1 MERASENEK
10 KETSIL
16 APPILALTR
25 LAVRNPVQTLA
36 FAVVLALFALF
47 FAFTD
52 LKMKTSRLD
61 LINQKS
67 EFNKLWNDYIEDFG
81 DEDDLVVVV
90 EGASQ
95 EAVTPV
101 LDELSEKI
109 GQHPDLFRAV
119 LHEVD
124 TTPLLRKGL
133 HFVEKPADLA
143 AVLHFAE
150 QGRAIADGHWEY
162 LSAENYLGGLCQ
174 KLTLAGKP
182 MLSPEE
188 KTELENGF
196 RETAAFAGSLDDALA
211 PNPTFRVSPLAPIRE
226 MGTLKREYFIADGG
240 RLGVVLL
247 KIAESK
253 EGSFTYGTRSI
264 ETLREIIRESHAAH
278 PETEIGLTGLTVM
291 ENDEMRL
298 SQTASSQASVLS
310 LIGVAVIFIAAFGGF
325 RHPLIAVFA
334 LLIGIAWTMGYI
346 VLSVGHLNILSMSF
360 GVILVGLGIDFGI
373 HYVSRY
379 LETRR
384 SISSPEKA
392 LLKTGATV
400 GPGVVIGAMTTAA
413 AFLMIGVSEFTG
425 IAELGI
431 VSGGGILLC
440 CASAI
445 LLIPA
450 MIQLT
455 DGAHPERIV
464 PVPVD
469 LHRWMT
475 PIFRF
480 PKVVILLCLAA
491 TVYFAGGL
499 GSVWYDHNLLH
510 MQPENLESV
519 QLEKKLLQKWDKG
532 AWFALS
538 LADSPEEL
546 LERKK
551 EFEKD
556 PTLRVDEIISRFP
569 RTTPEKQAVIDR
581 IRETLARLPEQPG
594 MVPIGDALRLGTL
607 LGETEALVERSA
619 SDLLSAESRRE
630 LLGRLAMARQ
640 ALRQL
645 TAEGYARRIGAFQQ
659 RLSGELLGRLH
670 LIRLTAS
677 PEPPELS
684 DLPES
689 LVSRYVGRKSG
700 KFLMRIYS
708 THEIWDMDK
717 LEDFVHR
724 VKAVDPNITG
734 NPIQTY
740 EASLQ
745 MQRSYKQASLLAL
758 LVIIPFLFLDFRS
771 IKFTLLALVPM
782 AVGVVWAFGLMGIFN
797 IPFNP
802 ANTIVVPLILGIGI
816 DDGVHIVHDMR
827 QQKGRY
833 RITPSLAGSVIL
845 TSLTTIIGFG
855 SLMIADHRG
864 LQSLGRV
871 LVIGVSACTFT
882 SIILM
887 PALLSW
893 LTRNRPEGEPVRSPR
908 QITPSLADFGND
920 DDWDDEQECKQEN
933 ENRFNRPHRTF
944 GSPKTGKNAA

>member
-1 MERASENEK
+1 MKQASENEN
-10 KETSIL
+10 KETSIFVRPLL
-16 APPILALTR
+16 AITR
-25 LAVRNPVQTLA
+25 LSVHHPVQMLIL
-36 FAVVLALFALF
+36 AVVLAFFSLF
-47 FAFTD
+47 FAYTD
-52 LKMKTSRLD
+52 LGMKTSRLD

-67 EFNKLWNDYIEDFG
+67 DFNKLWIDYIEDFG

-90 EGASQ
+90 EGESQ
-95 EAVTPV
+95 EVITPV
-101 LDELSEKI
+101 LDELSAKI
-109 GQHPDLFRAV
+109 RQFPDLFRAV
-119 LHEVD
+119 LHEID

-133 HFVEKPADLA
+133 HFVEKPSDMATI
-143 AVLHFAE
+143 LHFAE
-150 QGRAIADGHWEY
+150 QGRAIVGTANVSGPSEGGHWEY
-162 LSAENYLGGLCQ
+162 LGAENYLGGLCQ
-174 KLTLAGKP
+174 KLTLAEKP
-182 MLSPEE
+182 VLSPEE
-188 KTELENGF
+188 KSELENGF
-196 RETAAFAGSLDDALA
+196 RETAAFAASLADIVA
-211 PNPTFRVSPLAPIRE
+211 PNPTYGVSPLAPIQE
-226 MGTLKREYFIADGG
+226 MGTLQREYFIADGG
-240 RLGVVLL
+240 RFGVVLL
-247 KIAESK
+247 KIAEPK

-264 ETLREIIRESHAAH
+264 EKLRSIIHESHEAH

-298 SQTASSQASVLS
+298 AQSASTEASFLS
-310 LIGVAVIFIAAFGGF
+310 LIGVAVIFIAAFGSF
-325 RHPLIAVFA
+325 RHPLYAVFA
-334 LLIGIAWTMGYI
+334 LLVGIAWTMGYI

-384 SISSPEKA
+384 AVPSPDRA

-400 GPGVVIGAMTTAA
+400 GPGVVIGALTTAA
-413 AFLMIGVSEFTG
+413 AFFMLGVSEFTG

-431 VSGGGILLC
+431 VSGGGVLLC
-440 CASAI
+440 CASAVI
-445 LLIPA
+445 LIPA
-450 MIQLT
+450 MIQLS
-455 DGAHPERIV
+455 DGARPKRPV
-464 PVPVD
+464 PQPVD
-469 LHRWMT
+469 LHRWMR

-480 PKVVILLCLAA
+480 PVLVILLCLAA

-499 GSVWYDHNLLH
+499 GNLRYDHNLLH

-556 PTLRVDEIISRFP
+556 PTLRVDEIVSRFP
-569 RTTPEKQAVIDR
+569 RTSPDKQAVIDR
-581 IRETLARLPEQPG
+581 IRETLSHLPEQPG
-594 MVPIGDALRLGTL
+594 IVPIGDAASLGRR
-607 LGETEALVERSA
+607 LGETETLIERTGPE
-619 SDLLSAESRRE
+619 LLEPESRRE
-630 LLGRLAMARQ
+630 ILGYLGSARQ
-640 ALRQL
+640 SLRQL
-645 TAEGYARRIGAFQQ
+645 TAEAYARRIGVFQQ

-670 LIRLTAS
+670 LIHLTAS
-677 PEPPELS
+677 PEPPELA

-700 KFLMRIYS
+700 KFLMRVYS
-708 THEIWDMDK
+708 RHEIWDMDK
-717 LEDFVHR
+717 LKDFIAR
-724 VKAVDPNITG
+724 VKAVDPNATG

-745 MQRSYKQASLLAL
+745 MQRSYRHASFFALLAIVPL
-758 LVIIPFLFLDFRS
+758 LLFDFRS
-771 IKFTLLALVPM
+771 LKYTLLALVPM
-782 AVGVVWAFGLMGIFN
+782 TFGVVWAFGLMGILD

-802 ANTIVVPLILGIGI
+802 ANTIVVPLIFGIGI

-871 LVIGVSACTFT
+871 LVLGVSACTFT
-882 SIILM
+882 SLIFM
-887 PALLSW
+887 PALLTW
-893 LTRNRPEGEPVRSPR
+893 LTRNRPETDSEEECSRVPESVREKN
-908 QITPSLADFGND
+908 LND
-920 DDWDDEQECKQEN
+920 DDFSFRQT
-933 ENRFNRPHRTF
+933 RFEDRAGTRRRV
-944 GSPKTGKNAA
+944 A